1 MSAGYEAP
9 CPARLHA
16 APFPAT
22 LRPDRENDMQDA
34 TTAPSL
40 SGIHNIRD
48 LGGHPL
54 PGGGRTRPGVY
65 LRGDALRGLDPEGLR
80 ALLDGGL
87 AAILDL
93 RSDAEVTVG
102 PNPLAWHE
110 GVAYRHLPLYNGL
123 ATIEAMTRARPEGF
137 DMGLRY
143 RAALGDCRE
152 AFAEALTHLSEAGEG
167 TTLFHCTAGKDRT
180 GLIAALLLLN
190 AGVAR
195 EDVVKDYAATA
206 THGAGL
212 IDTLR
217 QKALA
222 RGADP
227 DHSER
232 ILASQPETMRATLEW
247 LDDTHGGA
255 TEYMR
260 GIGVP
265 ARAVERLRRR
275 LAG

>member
-1 MSAGYEAP
+1 MQATMTG
-9 CPARLHA
+9 PA
-16 APFPAT
+16 
-22 LRPDRENDMQDA
+22 
-34 TTAPSL
+34 L

-54 PGGGRTRPGVY
+54 PGGGETRPGVF
-65 LRGDALRGLDPEGLR
+65 LRGDALRGLDTAGLQ

-87 AAILDL
+87 ARILDL
-93 RSDAEVTVG
+93 RSDMEVAEG
-102 PNPLAWHE
+102 PNPLAGHD
-110 GVAYRHLPLYNGL
+110 GVSYRHLPIYNGL
-123 ATIEAMTRARPEGF
+123 ATIDAMTKSHPGGF

-152 AFAEALTHLSEAGEG
+152 AFAEVLSHLSEGEG

-190 AGVAR
+190 AGVER
-195 EDVVKDYAATA
+195 EDVVTDYAATA
-206 THGAGL
+206 TYGAGL

-217 QKALA
+217 EKARA

-227 DHSER
+227 DQSER
-232 ILASQPETMRATLEW
+232 VLASKPETMRATLEW
-247 LDDTHGGA
+247 LDETHGGA
-255 TEYMR
+255 TAYMR
-260 GIGVP
+260 TIGLPEGTVT
-265 ARAVERLRRR
+265 RLRSR